1 MNPYNNCTKTT
12 SIGSYAC
19 TANLCNTF
27 THLMFELIS
36 DDIVDHLEKNLV
48 TKDTDCENVQMGV
61 DVVQPKSRFIGNIV
75 KTDILPPST
84 NTVIFSLSQ
93 YTGPS
98 ENRFDYIESDEDDE
112 CDSEVVA
119 STQSSEDDVNASKD
133 IDDDESDTTSL
144 VPLSR
149 SDELELAR
157 MVCVYNG

>member
-1 MNPYNNCTKTT
+1 
-12 SIGSYAC
+12 
-19 TANLCNTF
+19 
-27 THLMFELIS
+27 MFELIS